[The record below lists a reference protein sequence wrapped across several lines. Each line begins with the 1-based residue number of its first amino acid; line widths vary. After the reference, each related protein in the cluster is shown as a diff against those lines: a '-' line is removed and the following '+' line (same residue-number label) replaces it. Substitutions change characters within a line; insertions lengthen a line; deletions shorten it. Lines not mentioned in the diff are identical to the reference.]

1 MWLRVTTMKETDWGW
16 LMNDRLFFPI
26 TTDLPPAQKE
36 ILKMIK
42 CGCNGGSTR

>member
-1 MWLRVTTMKETDWGW
+1 MKETDWGW
-16 LMNDRLFFPI
+16 FVNDRFFFPI
-26 TTDLPPAQKE
+26 TTDGPAPKE